1 MQKNIEKITIKDKN
15 IILVGTAHI
24 SKDSIAQVKETIEKE
39 KPDTVC
45 IELCKSRYDAIT
57 KRKRWEDT
65 KITDIIKKNKTYLFL
80 SNLLLAGFEK
90 KMGKEVNVKP
100 GSEMIEAIK
109 IAKKHKIK
117 IDLADRD
124 IQITLKRAWII
135 MSFKEKLK
143 LLAGLI
149 EGIFFTDES
158 IDKKDIEKLKE
169 KDILNQM
176 LKELGKQIPN
186 AKKVLIDERDAYI
199 AQKIN
204 DSKGKKIVAVVGAG
218 HIEGIKKQIKKN
230 IDLKSLEKIP
240 KKRSMTKYIAWS
252 VPLIFLALIIY
263 GFIGHGTEVTLN
275 MLFKWL
281 IINGSL
287 SALGALIALANPITI
302 AVAFLVAP
310 LTSLNPML
318 AAGWFAGLTEAKL
331 KEPKVKDFEAL
342 KDINGITDFWR
353 NKVTR
358 ILLIVALANL
368 GSTIGTLIALPYLAS
383 LL

>member
-218 HIEGIKKQIKKN
+218 HIEGIKKQIKRN